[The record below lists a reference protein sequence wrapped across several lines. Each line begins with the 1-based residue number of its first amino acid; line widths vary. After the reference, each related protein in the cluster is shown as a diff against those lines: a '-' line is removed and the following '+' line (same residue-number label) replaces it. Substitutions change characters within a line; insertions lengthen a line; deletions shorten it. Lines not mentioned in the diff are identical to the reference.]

1 MENLDLNNK
10 EGNEILNS
18 KKLITVVVPMYYEEL
33 VAKECYN
40 QLTEVL
46 DNNSFD
52 YEIIF
57 VNDGSKDKTEEIL
70 SKIAE
75 NDPKVKVINF
85 SRNFGHQTAVTAG
98 IFNATGDAIVI
109 IDADLQDPPPV
120 ILKMIQFWEKGYEV
134 VYGRRK
140 KRKGE
145 TIFKL
150 LTAKYFYKFLNYM
163 SDIEI
168 PKDTGDFRLIDR
180 KVAEVYKNMPE
191 RNRFVRGMMSWIG
204 FKQIAV
210 EYERNVR
217 FAGETKYPIKK
228 MIKFATDGI
237 ISFSTKPLKFV
248 SLLGVFSILMSIGV
262 FLYGL
267 ISKILINNTISG
279 WTSIITLIAL
289 FGGLQLMS
297 LGIIGEYIARI
308 YDECKNRPL
317 YVIKSTKN
325 IETNENFKS
334 DIRW

>member
-1 MENLDLNNK
+1 MESLDSNNK
-10 EGNEILNS
+10 EGNGILSS
-18 KKLITVVVPMYYEEL
+18 KKLISVVVPMYYEEL
-33 VAKECYN
+33 VAGECYN
-40 QLTEVL
+40 KLTEVL
-46 DNNSFD
+46 YNKAFD
-52 YEIIF
+52 YELIF

-70 SKIAE
+70 SEIAE
-75 NDPKVKVINF
+75 NDSKVKVINF

-109 IDADLQDPPPV
+109 IDADMQDPPPV
-120 ILKMIQFWEKGYEV
+120 ILEMVEYWKKGYEV
-134 VYGRRK
+134 VYGKRK
-140 KRKGE
+140 NRKGE
-145 TIFKL
+145 TRFKL

-163 SDIEI
+163 SDTEI

-210 EYERNVR
+210 EYERNGR

-248 SLLGVFSILMSIGV
+248 SWLGFFSVLMSIGV
-262 FLYGL
+262 FIYGI

-289 FGGLQLMS
+289 FGGLQLIS

-317 YVIKSTKN
+317 YVIKNTKN
-325 IETNENFKS
+325 IKINENAKS
-334 DIRW
+334 DV